1 MRKLLYILIFAL
13 IGQTSIYASFPIVES
28 NPFTQ
33 IESENNEDK
42 KLTKNKK

>member
-33 IESENNEDK
+33 IESENNEERFFN
-42 KLTKNKK
+42 NK